1 MIYFWKGLKNNEFQ
15 SGKHEASTK
24 DEAIF
29 NLSKEGII
37 VTELVSQDGEVEVNE
52 KKKKSSVFSRKPKI
66 KEDEILLITKKF
78 STMIQAGMA
87 IVPALRMIET
97 QTENTALREIIQD
110 IVEKV
115 NAGIPLSKA
124 LEIYPEHFDV
134 VYMSLVEA
142 GEASG
147 KLDIF
152 LDKIALGLSKKIKIL
167 RDMKKALMYPFILLT
182 VAVIVIIVMMVFV
195 VPVFVEIFANAGIEL
210 PLPTQIV
217 MNISDFVRSIS
228 MVVLV
233 GFMIIGAQI
242 FKNFYRKNKALR
254 LKVDQK
260 KLKLPILGKLFE
272 NMILSRFSSVLANL
286 VSGGVNLVEAMNISK
301 NAVSNEFSQAQL
313 ELVRKDIFSGRPFG
327 ASLRA
332 TGSFPETLCGFVEVG
347 EETGKLNEM
356 LETISNYYEAE
367 FDNAVEN
374 FSQLLEPIMIVFL
387 GLVIGFILVSMYMP
401 IFKMG
406 TAV

>member
-15 SGKHEASTK
+15 SGKHEAATK

-29 NLSKEGII
+29 NLSKEGVI
-37 VTELVSQDGEVEVNE
+37 VTELISQDGEVEVEE
-52 KKKKSSVFSRKPKI
+52 KKKKSLFSRKPKI
-66 KEDEILLITKKF
+66 SEDEILLITKKF

-87 IVPALRMIET
+87 IVPALKMIKN
-97 QTENTALREIIQD
+97 QCENQGLLDILED
-110 IVEKV
+110 IVERV
-115 NAGIPLSKA
+115 NAGIPLSKTLA
-124 LEIYPEHFDV
+124 MYPDHFDV
-134 VYMSLVEA
+134 IYISLVEA

-167 RDMKKALMYPFILLT
+167 RDMKKALMYPMILLS
-182 VAVIVIIVMMVFV
+182 VAIIVIVVMMIFV
-195 VPVFVEIFANAGIEL
+195 VPVFVEIFANAGVEL
-210 PLPTQIV
+210 PTPTKIV
-217 MNISDFVRSIS
+217 MNISEFVRSFYMLI
-228 MVVLV
+228 LV
-233 GFMIIGAQI
+233 GLLFGGYQI
-242 FKNFYRKNKALR
+242 FKKIYARNRELR
-254 LKVDQK
+254 LKVDYR
-260 KLKLPILGKLFE
+260 KLKAPILGKLFE

-301 NAVSNEFSQAQL
+301 NAVSNEYMQDKL
-313 ELVRKDIFSGRPFG
+313 DLVRKDIFSGRPFG
-327 ASLRA
+327 GSLRA
-332 TGSFPETLCGFVEVG
+332 TAAFPETLCGFVEVG
-347 EETGKLNEM
+347 EETGRLNDM

-387 GLVIGFILVSMYMP
+387 GVAIGFILVSMYMP

>member
-15 SGKHEASTK
+15 SGKHEANTK

-29 NLSKEGII
+29 NLSKDGII
-37 VTELVSQDGEVEVNE
+37 VTELISQEGDVEIEE
-52 KKKKSSVFSRKPKI
+52 KKKKSFFSRKPKI
-66 KEDEILLITKKF
+66 KEDEILLLTKKF
-78 STMIQAGMA
+78 STMIQAGMS
-87 IVPALRMIET
+87 IVPALQMIKT
-97 QTENTALREIIQD
+97 QTKNPALLEVLDD
-110 IVEKV
+110 IVTKV
-115 NAGIPLSKA
+115 NAGIPLSKV
-124 LEIYPEHFDV
+124 LSQYPEHFDV

-167 RDMKKALMYPFILLT
+167 RDMKKALMYPVILLV
-182 VAVIVIIVMMVFV
+182 VAFIVIIVMMVFV
-195 VPVFVEIFANAGIEL
+195 VPVLVEIFATAGVEL

-217 MNISDFVRSIS
+217 MSISDFVNSPS
-228 MVVLV
+228 MILFVFLLFVSYK
-233 GFMIIGAQI
+233 I
-242 FKNFYRKNKALR
+242 FDKAYQKNKKLR
-254 LKVDQK
+254 ITFDQK
-260 KLKLPILGKLFE
+260 KLKAPILGKLFE

-301 NAVSNEFSQAQL
+301 NAVNNEFSQEQL
-313 ELVRKDIFSGRPFG
+313 ENVRKDIFSGRPFG

-332 TGSFPETLCGFVEVG
+332 TEAFPETLCGFVEVG
-347 EETGKLNEM
+347 EETGKLNDM
-356 LETISNYYEAE
+356 LETISKYYEAE

-387 GLVIGFILVSMYMP
+387 GVVIGFILVSMYMP